1 MGVDYA
7 GVEMITLEDVLAGTG
22 GQPYGAVPA
31 AVSFG
36 QVRIDSR
43 AIEPGDLFVAVRG
56 EVQDGHRFIPDAL
69 ARGARGAI
77 VARGRAR
84 QRELHSQL
92 AHAELQALLTGG
104 EALWKRYERTVLFTT
119 MEPCPMCL
127 GATVM
132 ADVPHIVFA
141 ARSGS
146 CLPCL
151 SSSPRSKH
159 PPFLET
165 SGNVIYPLRSNMC
178 N

>member
-1 MGVDYA
+1 MAKDRLPPAMA
-7 GVEMITLEDVLAGTG
+7 GRDLRAFMREALAEAETAGLAGEL
-22 GQPYGAVPA
+22 PIGAVL
-31 AVSFG
+31 V
-36 QVRIDSR
+36 V
-43 AIEPGDLFVAVRG
+43 
-56 EVQDGHRFIPDAL
+56 DG
-69 ARGARGAI
+69 GI

-132 ADVPHIVFA
+132 TDVPHIVFA

-146 CLPCL
+146 CLPRL